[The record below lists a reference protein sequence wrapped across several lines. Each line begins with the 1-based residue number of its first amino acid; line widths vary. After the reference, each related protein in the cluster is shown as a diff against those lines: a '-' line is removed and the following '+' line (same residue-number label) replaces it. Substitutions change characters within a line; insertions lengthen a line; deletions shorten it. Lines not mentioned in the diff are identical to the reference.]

1 MSNLSAMS
9 HPAKVLIVG
18 AGPVGLSAAVALSR
32 AGIPIRIVDRL
43 PAPINQSRAAIIHAR
58 TLEDFQRLGIVDDF
72 LATGVKVHGVVLY
85 GSDNQILVRPSLDH
99 IPSPYPYMLGL
110 EQFKTEEILTARLED
125 AGVKVERGVE
135 LAEFKENG
143 GRVSTVLRRSDGT
156 EDRGEFDYLLGAD
169 GSHSAVRAGLGLHL
183 EGTTID
189 QTWITADVKI
199 RWDRD
204 PGEAVACMSEEGMV
218 FIAAMNDG
226 RWRVIVSHKQMTPEE
241 AAKATVADVEK
252 IMSERFGMSMPLYDP
267 VWISPFGLNTRMAP
281 TMQVSRVFLAGDAA
295 HVHSPIGGQGMN
307 TGIQDSLNLAW
318 KLTLVLKGLA
328 KPELLES
335 YNSERHANA
344 KKLLEKIGAATKM
357 ASLRHPV
364 AIEVRNHIIHL
375 AGHLGIQNVMPGV
388 VSMLN
393 VGYPDSP
400 VVSES
405 HTSWLS
411 RGPRA
416 GERAPNAAGLA
427 AAGCSEPTNLF
438 ELWSKDERHQALVFG
453 DDIQIPASPLYKIT
467 RITKSGT
474 PSDGVVVD
482 TEGHAHEVYAAE
494 KTRAL
499 YLVRPDG
506 IIAFRDGDAS
516 PAALAGYLAKWYV
529 V

>member
-1 MSNLSAMS
+1 MS
-9 HPAKVLIVG
+9 HPARVLIVG

-32 AGIPIRIVDRL
+32 AGIPIRVVDRL
-43 PAPINQSRAAIIHAR
+43 PAPISQSRAAIIHAR
-58 TLEDFQRLGIVDDF
+58 TLEHFQRLGLVGDF
-72 LATGVKVHGVVLY
+72 LATGVKVHGVVVY
-85 GSDNQILVRPSLDH
+85 GSDQQILVRPSLEH

-110 EQFKTEEILTARLED
+110 EQFKTEEILTARLEES
-125 AGVKVERGVE
+125 GVTVERGVE

-143 GRVSTVLRRSDGT
+143 SQVSATLRLPDGT
-156 EDRGEFDYLLGAD
+156 EDRCEFDYLLGAD
-169 GSHSAVRAGLGLHL
+169 GSHSTVRAGLGLHL

-189 QTWITADVKI
+189 QTWITVDVKI

-204 PGEAVACMSEEGMV
+204 PGEAVACMSEEGIV
-218 FIAAMNDG
+218 FIAAMNDD
-226 RWRVIVSHKQMTPEE
+226 RWRVIVSHQHMTPEE

-252 IMSERFGMSMPLYDP
+252 MMSQRFGMTMPLYDP

-281 TMQVSRVFLAGDAA
+281 TMRVGRVFLAGDAA
-295 HVHSPIGGQGMN
+295 HVHSPVGGQGMN

-318 KLTLVLKGLA
+318 KLALVLKGLA
-328 KPELLES
+328 KPELLET
-335 YNSERHANA
+335 YNAERHGNA

-364 AIEVRNHIIHL
+364 AIEVRNHIIQL

-400 VVSES
+400 AVSES

-416 GERAPNAAGLA
+416 GERAPNAGGLA
-427 AAGCSEPTNLF
+427 ATGSSEPTSLF
-438 ELWSKDERHQALVFG
+438 ALWSKDERHQVLVFG
-453 DDIQIPASPLYKIT
+453 DTIQIPASPLYQIT
-467 RITKSGT
+467 RFTKSGT

-506 IIAFRDGDAS
+506 IIAFRDGDAD
-516 PAALAGYLAKWYV
+516 PAALAGYLAQWYIA
-529 V
+529 